1 MATKAELEALVANY
15 EAVLRQ
21 IVEKAA
27 DYRAHYVRQHASKP
41 GGNPFDAG
49 FASGWEGAAR
59 LVKRGLP
66 PKRT

>member
-41 GGNPFDAG
+41 GGNAFNDG
-49 FASGWEGAAR
+49 FASGWEEAAR
-59 LVKRGLP
+59 LARRILP
-66 PKRT
+66 PKPA